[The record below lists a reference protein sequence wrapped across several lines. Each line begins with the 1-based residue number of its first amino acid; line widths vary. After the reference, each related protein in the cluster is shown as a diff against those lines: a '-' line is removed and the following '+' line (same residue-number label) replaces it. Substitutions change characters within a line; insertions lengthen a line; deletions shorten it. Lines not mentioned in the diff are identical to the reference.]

1 MKILE
6 NLMKFYLRNRKTQK
20 YEMVNEKFKCVCF
33 FSNTAIGDTLFNTP
47 VFREFRAKFSDV
59 KTIALLNPNN
69 AVLFR
74 DDPNLDEIITYD
86 GRWGGFL
93 KTLKILKSKKI
104 DICFLLHSNE
114 PQATPLAVLSG
125 AKYVFKLPNHKNKF
139 NFLHSN
145 TPQKYADE
153 SRYIVLNRLLQ
164 LKFVGINSDESLAKD
179 EICRL
184 SLYLNPAD
192 YVRVDEKLKN
202 LNGEYVN
209 LDKQEKRQ
217 TNLNLSK
224 NLNLKYDELVNFDYK
239 RQTNLNRNTQEEKSN
254 KQANFKQILSHDK
267 EQNLAQDEPEICSGD
282 ERKIIGF
289 QMGASS
295 RSRKWTLQRWCELTL
310 MFLQDTNYQIV
321 LTGSPWERGECDLFM
336 RELEKNLDQFLSFK
350 AQENTLKSQS
360 ANQVNLDNNSLCV
373 NESCVENNHVIVAK
387 AISNSSLEFDKK
399 ISQNVSNIANL
410 KSDLLGRVSNL
421 AGVFNLREAAA
432 LIDRLDILITPDT
445 GPLHVAAAMKTP
457 TIALY
462 GVADPS
468 SSNPNFDTKIHKII
482 KADFKNYKGFNKH
495 DDCAQTMEKISSQ
508 SVYEL
513 MGEILKENL

>member
-1 MKILE
+1 MKIFE
-6 NLMKFYLRNRKTQK
+6 NLMKFYLRNHKTQK
-20 YEMVNEKFKCVCF
+20 CEMVSEKFKCVCF

-74 DDPNLDEIITYD
+74 DDPNLDEIITYN

-93 KTLKILKSKKI
+93 RTLKILKSKKI

-114 PQATPLAVLSG
+114 PQATPLAILSG

-153 SRYIVLNRLLQ
+153 NRYIVLNRLLQ
-164 LKFVGINSDESLAKD
+164 LKFVGIDSDESLAKD

-202 LNGEYVN
+202 LNGE
-209 LDKQEKRQ
+209 Q
-217 TNLNLSK
+217 
-224 NLNLKYDELVNFDYK
+224 KY
-239 RQTNLNRNTQEEKSN
+239 N
-254 KQANFKQILSHDK
+254 KEANFKQILSRDK
-267 EQNLAQDEPEICSGD
+267 EQNLMQNEPKICGGD

-295 RSRKWTLQRWCELTL
+295 RSRKWTLQRWCELAL
-310 MFLQDTNYQIV
+310 MILQDTNYQIV

-336 RELEKNLDQFLSFK
+336 CELEKNLDEFLSFK
-350 AQENTLKSQS
+350 VQEKRLKF
-360 ANQVNLDNNSLCV
+360 ANQANLNSLCDDK
-373 NESCVENNHVIVAK
+373 NCAEGSDGKAVA
-387 AISNSSLEFDKK
+387 NSVLEFDKK
-399 ISQNVSNIANL
+399 ISGNPSDLANL

-457 TIALY
+457 TIALF
-462 GVADPS
+462 GVANPS

-482 KADFKNYKGFNKH
+482 KADFKNYKGFDKH
-495 DDCAQTMEKISSQ
+495 DDCAQTMERISAND
-508 SVYEL
+508 VFL
-513 MGEILKENL
+513 AIWCIL

>member
-1 MKILE
+1 MKIFE
-6 NLMKFYLRNRKTQK
+6 NLMKFYLRNHKIK
-20 YEMVNEKFKCVCF
+20 KCEMVSDKFKCVCF

-59 KTIALLNPNN
+59 KTIALLNPSN

-114 PQATPLAVLSG
+114 PQATPLAILSG

-153 SRYIVLNRLLQ
+153 NRYIVLNRLLQ

-192 YVRVDEKLKN
+192 YVRVDEKLKG
-202 LNGEYVN
+202 LNGE
-209 LDKQEKRQ
+209 Q
-217 TNLNLSK
+217 
-224 NLNLKYDELVNFDYK
+224 
-239 RQTNLNRNTQEEKSN
+239 KSN
-254 KQANFKQILSHDK
+254 KQANFKQILSRDK
-267 EQNLAQDEPEICSGD
+267 EQNLAKNDPEICSGD

-295 RSRKWTLQRWCELTL
+295 RSRKWTLQRWCELAL
-310 MFLQDTNYQIV
+310 MILQHTNYQIV
-321 LTGSPWERGECDLFM
+321 LTGSPAERGECDLFM
-336 RELEKNLDQFLSFK
+336 RKLEKNLDEFLSFK
-350 AQENTLKSQS
+350 AQEKRLKFVNQ
-360 ANQVNLDNNSLCV
+360 ANLNSLCDDE
-373 NESCVENNHVIVAK
+373 NFAESNDGKVVA
-387 AISNSSLEFDKK
+387 NSALEFDKK
-399 ISQNVSNIANL
+399 ISQNVSNIVNL
-410 KSDLLGRVSNL
+410 KSDLLGRVLNL

-462 GVADPS
+462 GVANPS

-482 KADFKNYKGFNKH
+482 KADFKNYKGFDKH
-495 DDCAQTMEKISSQ
+495 DDCAQTMERISAQ
-508 SVYEL
+508 NVYEL
-513 MGEILKENL
+513 IGAILKENL

>member
-1 MKILE
+1 MK
-6 NLMKFYLRNRKTQK
+6 KC
-20 YEMVNEKFKCVCF
+20 EMVSEKFKCVCF

-59 KTIALLNPNN
+59 KTIALLNPSN

-114 PQATPLAVLSG
+114 PQATPLAILSG

-153 SRYIVLNRLLQ
+153 NRYIVLNRLLQ
-164 LKFVGINSDESLAKD
+164 LKFVGIDSDESFAKD

-184 SLYLNPAD
+184 GLYLNPGD

-202 LNGEYVN
+202 LNGE
-209 LDKQEKRQ
+209 Q
-217 TNLNLSK
+217 
-224 NLNLKYDELVNFDYK
+224 
-239 RQTNLNRNTQEEKSN
+239 KSN
-254 KQANFKQILSHDK
+254 KEAKFKQILSRDK
-267 EQNLAQDEPEICSGD
+267 EQNLAKNDPEICSGD

-295 RSRKWTLQRWCELTL
+295 RSRKWTLQRWCELAL
-310 MFLQDTNYQIV
+310 MILQHTNYQIV
-321 LTGSPWERGECDLFM
+321 LTGSPSERDECDLFM
-336 RELEKNLDQFLSFK
+336 RELEKNLDEFLSFK
-350 AQENTLKSQS
+350 AQENRLKFVNQ
-360 ANQVNLDNNSLCV
+360 ANLNSLCDD
-373 NESCVENNHVIVAK
+373 ENFVKGSYGK
-387 AISNSSLEFDKK
+387 AVTNSALEFDKK
-399 ISQNVSNIANL
+399 ISENPSDLANL
-410 KSDLLGRVSNL
+410 KHDLLGRVLNL

-482 KADFKNYKGFNKH
+482 KADFKNYKGFDKH
-495 DDCAQTMEKISSQ
+495 DDCAQTMERISAQ
-508 SVYEL
+508 NVYEL
-513 MGEILKENL
+513 IGAILKENL

>member
-1 MKILE
+1 MKIFE
-6 NLMKFYLRNRKTQK
+6 NLMKFYLRNRKIK
-20 YEMVNEKFKCVCF
+20 KCEMVSEKFKCVCF

-59 KTIALLNPNN
+59 KTIALLNPSN

-114 PQATPLAVLSG
+114 PQATPLAILSG

-153 SRYIVLNRLLQ
+153 NRYIVLNRLLQ

-192 YVRVDEKLKN
+192 YVRVDEKLKG
-202 LNGEYVN
+202 LNGE
-209 LDKQEKRQ
+209 Q
-217 TNLNLSK
+217 
-224 NLNLKYDELVNFDYK
+224 
-239 RQTNLNRNTQEEKSN
+239 KSN
-254 KQANFKQILSHDK
+254 KEAKFKQILLHDK
-267 EQNLAQDEPEICSGD
+267 EQNLAQNEPEICSGD

-295 RSRKWTLQRWCELTL
+295 RSRKWTLQRWCELAL
-310 MFLQDTNYQIV
+310 MILQHTNYQIV
-321 LTGSPWERGECDLFM
+321 LTGSPSERDECDLFI
-336 RELEKNLDQFLSFK
+336 RELEKNLDEFLSFK
-350 AQENTLKSQS
+350 AQEKRLKF
-360 ANQVNLDNNSLCV
+360 ANQANLNSLCDD
-373 NESCVENNHVIVAK
+373 ENFAEGSYGKAVA
-387 AISNSSLEFDKK
+387 NSSLEFDKK

-410 KSDLLGRVSNL
+410 KSDLLGRVLNL

-482 KADFKNYKGFNKH
+482 KADFKNYKSFDKH
-495 DDCAQTMEKISSQ
+495 DDCAQTMERISAQ
-508 SVYEL
+508 NVYEL
-513 MGEILKENL
+513 IGAILKENL

>member
-1 MKILE
+1 MKIFE
-6 NLMKFYLRNRKTQK
+6 NLMKFYLRNHKTQK
-20 YEMVNEKFKCVCF
+20 CEMVSEKFKCVCF

-69 AVLFR
+69 AMLFR

-114 PQATPLAVLSG
+114 PQATPLAILSG

-153 SRYIVLNRLLQ
+153 NRYIVLNRLLQ
-164 LKFVGINSDESLAKD
+164 LKFVGINSDEIFAKD

-192 YVRVDEKLKN
+192 YVRVDEKLKG
-202 LNGEYVN
+202 LNGE
-209 LDKQEKRQ
+209 Q
-217 TNLNLSK
+217 
-224 NLNLKYDELVNFDYK
+224 
-239 RQTNLNRNTQEEKSN
+239 KSN
-254 KQANFKQILSHDK
+254 KEAKFKQILSRDK
-267 EQNLAQDEPEICSGD
+267 EQNLAKNDPEICSGH

-295 RSRKWTLQRWCELTL
+295 RSRKWTLQRWCELAL
-310 MFLQDTNYQIV
+310 MILQDTNYQIV
-321 LTGSPWERGECDLFM
+321 LTGSPSERKECDLFI
-336 RELEKNLDQFLSFK
+336 RELEKNLDEFLSFK
-350 AQENTLKSQS
+350 AQEKRLKF
-360 ANQVNLDNNSLCV
+360 ANQANLNSLCDD
-373 NESCVENNHVIVAK
+373 ENFAEGSYGKAVA
-387 AISNSSLEFDKK
+387 NSALEFDKE
-399 ISQNVSNIANL
+399 ISESPSDLANL
-410 KSDLLGRVSNL
+410 KHDLLGRVLNL
-421 AGVFNLREAAA
+421 AGFFNLREAAA

-445 GPLHVAAAMKTP
+445 GPLHVAAAMKRP

-495 DDCAQTMEKISSQ
+495 DDCTQTMERISAQ
-508 SVYEL
+508 NVYEL
-513 MGEILKENL
+513 IGAILKENL

>member
-1 MKILE
+1 MKIFE
-6 NLMKFYLRNRKTQK
+6 NLMKFYLRNHKTQK
-20 YEMVNEKFKCVCF
+20 CEMVSEKFKCVCF

-114 PQATPLAVLSG
+114 PQATPLAILSG

-153 SRYIVLNRLLQ
+153 NRYIVINRLLQ

-217 TNLNLSK
+217 TNI
-224 NLNLKYDELVNFDYK
+224 
-239 RQTNLNRNTQEEKSN
+239 NRNTQE
-254 KQANFKQILSHDK
+254 
-267 EQNLAQDEPEICSGD
+267 
-282 ERKIIGF
+282 
-289 QMGASS
+289 
-295 RSRKWTLQRWCELTL
+295 
-310 MFLQDTNYQIV
+310 
-321 LTGSPWERGECDLFM
+321 
-336 RELEKNLDQFLSFK
+336 
-350 AQENTLKSQS
+350 
-360 ANQVNLDNNSLCV
+360 
-373 NESCVENNHVIVAK
+373 
-387 AISNSSLEFDKK
+387 
-399 ISQNVSNIANL
+399 
-410 KSDLLGRVSNL
+410 
-421 AGVFNLREAAA
+421 
-432 LIDRLDILITPDT
+432 
-445 GPLHVAAAMKTP
+445 
-457 TIALY
+457 
-462 GVADPS
+462 
-468 SSNPNFDTKIHKII
+468 
-482 KADFKNYKGFNKH
+482 
-495 DDCAQTMEKISSQ
+495 
-508 SVYEL
+508 
-513 MGEILKENL
+513 

>member
-1 MKILE
+1 MKIFE
-6 NLMKFYLRNRKTQK
+6 NLMKFYLRNHKTQK

-69 AVLFR
+69 AALFR

-114 PQATPLAVLSG
+114 PQATPLAILSG

-164 LKFVGINSDESLAKD
+164 LKFVGINSDEILAKD

-192 YVRVDEKLKN
+192 YVRVDEKLKG
-202 LNGEYVN
+202 LNGE
-209 LDKQEKRQ
+209 Q
-217 TNLNLSK
+217 
-224 NLNLKYDELVNFDYK
+224 
-239 RQTNLNRNTQEEKSN
+239 KSN
-254 KQANFKQILSHDK
+254 KEAKFKQILSRDK
-267 EQNLAQDEPEICSGD
+267 EQNLAKNDPEICSGD

-295 RSRKWTLQRWCELTL
+295 RSRKWTLQRWCELAL
-310 MFLQDTNYQIV
+310 MILQDTNYQIV
-321 LTGSPWERGECDLFM
+321 LTGSPSERGECDLFI
-336 RELEKNLDQFLSFK
+336 RELEKNLDEFLSFK
-350 AQENTLKSQS
+350 AQEKRLKF
-360 ANQVNLDNNSLCV
+360 ANQVNLNSLCDD
-373 NESCVENNHVIVAK
+373 ENCAEGNDGKAVA
-387 AISNSSLEFDKK
+387 NSALEFGKK
-399 ISQNVSNIANL
+399 ISENPSDLANL
-410 KSDLLGRVSNL
+410 KHDLLGRVLNL

-482 KADFKNYKGFNKH
+482 KADFKNYKGFDKH
-495 DDCAQTMEKISSQ
+495 DDCAQTMERISAND
-508 SVYEL
+508 VFL
-513 MGEILKENL
+513 AIWCIL

>member
-1 MKILE
+1 MKIFE
-6 NLMKFYLRNRKTQK
+6 NLMKFYLRNHKTQK
-20 YEMVNEKFKCVCF
+20 CEMVSEKFKCVCF

-69 AVLFR
+69 AMLFR

-114 PQATPLAVLSG
+114 PQATPLAILSG

-153 SRYIVLNRLLQ
+153 NRYIVLNRLLQ
-164 LKFVGINSDESLAKD
+164 LKFVGIDSDESFAKD

-184 SLYLNPAD
+184 GLYLNPGD
-192 YVRVDEKLKN
+192 YVRVDEKLKG
-202 LNGEYVN
+202 LNGE
-209 LDKQEKRQ
+209 Q
-217 TNLNLSK
+217 
-224 NLNLKYDELVNFDYK
+224 
-239 RQTNLNRNTQEEKSN
+239 KSN
-254 KQANFKQILSHDK
+254 KEAKFKQILSRDK
-267 EQNLAQDEPEICSGD
+267 EQNLAKNDPEICSGD

-295 RSRKWTLQRWCELTL
+295 RSRKWTLQRWCELAL
-310 MFLQDTNYQIV
+310 MILQHTNYQIV
-321 LTGSPWERGECDLFM
+321 LTGSPSERGECDLFI
-336 RELEKNLDQFLSFK
+336 RELERKLDEFLSFK
-350 AQENTLKSQS
+350 AQEKRLKF
-360 ANQVNLDNNSLCV
+360 ANQANLNSLCDDE
-373 NESCVENNHVIVAK
+373 NFAESNDGK
-387 AISNSSLEFDKK
+387 AVSNSALEFDKK
-399 ISQNVSNIANL
+399 ISENPSDLANL
-410 KSDLLGRVSNL
+410 KHDLLGRVLNL

-495 DDCAQTMEKISSQ
+495 DDCTQTMERISAQ
-508 SVYEL
+508 NVYEL
-513 MGEILKENL
+513 IGAILKENL

>member
-1 MKILE
+1 MKIFE
-6 NLMKFYLRNRKTQK
+6 NLMKFYLRNHKTQK
-20 YEMVNEKFKCVCF
+20 CEMVSEKFKCVCF

-69 AVLFR
+69 AMLFR

-114 PQATPLAVLSG
+114 PQATPLAILSG

-153 SRYIVLNRLLQ
+153 NRYIVLNRLLQ

-184 SLYLNPAD
+184 SLYLNPGD
-192 YVRVDEKLKN
+192 YVRVDEKLKG
-202 LNGEYVN
+202 LNGE
-209 LDKQEKRQ
+209 Q
-217 TNLNLSK
+217 
-224 NLNLKYDELVNFDYK
+224 
-239 RQTNLNRNTQEEKSN
+239 KSN
-254 KQANFKQILSHDK
+254 KEANFKQILSRDK
-267 EQNLAQDEPEICSGD
+267 EQKLAKNDPEICSVD

-295 RSRKWTLQRWCELTL
+295 RSRKWTLQRWCELAL
-310 MFLQDTNYQIV
+310 MILQHTNYQIV
-321 LTGSPWERGECDLFM
+321 LTGSPSERGECDLFI
-336 RELEKNLDQFLSFK
+336 RELEKNLDEFLSFK
-350 AQENTLKSQS
+350 AQEKRLKF
-360 ANQVNLDNNSLCV
+360 ANQANLNSLCDD
-373 NESCVENNHVIVAK
+373 ENFAEGSYGKAVA
-387 AISNSSLEFDKK
+387 NSALEFDKE
-399 ISQNVSNIANL
+399 ISESPSDLANL
-410 KSDLLGRVSNL
+410 KHDLLGHVLNL

-495 DDCAQTMEKISSQ
+495 DDCAQTMEKIS
-508 SVYEL
+508 VNDVCL
-513 MGEILKENL
+513 AIKGVL

>member
-1 MKILE
+1 MKIFE
-6 NLMKFYLRNRKTQK
+6 NLMKFYLRNRKIK
-20 YEMVNEKFKCVCF
+20 KCEMVSEKFKCVCF

-69 AVLFR
+69 AALFR

-86 GRWGGFL
+86 GRWSGFL

-114 PQATPLAVLSG
+114 PQATPLAILSG

-153 SRYIVLNRLLQ
+153 NRYIVLNRLLQ

-184 SLYLNPAD
+184 SLYLNPGD
-192 YVRVDEKLKN
+192 YVHVDERLKG
-202 LNGEYVN
+202 LNGE
-209 LDKQEKRQ
+209 Q
-217 TNLNLSK
+217 
-224 NLNLKYDELVNFDYK
+224 
-239 RQTNLNRNTQEEKSN
+239 KSN
-254 KQANFKQILSHDK
+254 KKANFKQILSRDK
-267 EQNLAQDEPEICSGD
+267 EQNLAKNEPEICGGD
-282 ERKIIGF
+282 EHKIIGF

-295 RSRKWTLQRWCELTL
+295 RSRKWTLQRWCELAL
-310 MFLQDTNYQIV
+310 MILQHTNYQIV
-321 LTGSPWERGECDLFM
+321 LTGSPSERGECDLFM
-336 RELEKNLDQFLSFK
+336 RELEKNLDEFLSFK
-350 AQENTLKSQS
+350 AQEKRLKF
-360 ANQVNLDNNSLCV
+360 ANQANLNSLCDD
-373 NESCVENNHVIVAK
+373 ENCAKSSDGKDVA
-387 AISNSSLEFDKK
+387 NSALEFDKR
-399 ISQNVSNIANL
+399 ISENPSDLANL
-410 KSDLLGRVSNL
+410 KHDLLGRVSNL
-421 AGVFNLREAAA
+421 AGVFNIREAAA

-445 GPLHVAAAMKTP
+445 GPLHVAATMKTP

-462 GVADPS
+462 GVANPI

>member
-1 MKILE
+1 MKIFE
-6 NLMKFYLRNRKTQK
+6 NLMKFYLRNHKTQK
-20 YEMVNEKFKCVCF
+20 CEMVNEKFKCVCF

-59 KTIALLNPNN
+59 KTIALLNSNN

-114 PQATPLAVLSG
+114 PQATPLAILLG
-125 AKYVFKLPNHKNKF
+125 AKHVFKLPNHKNKF

-153 SRYIVLNRLLQ
+153 NRYIVLNRLLQ

-267 EQNLAQDEPEICSGD
+267 EQNLAQNEPEICSGD

-295 RSRKWTLQRWCELTL
+295 RSRKWTLQRWCELAL
-310 MFLQDTNYQIV
+310 MILQDTNYQIV
-321 LTGSPWERGECDLFM
+321 LTGSPSERGECDLFM
-336 RELEKNLDQFLSFK
+336 RELEKNLDEFLSFK
-350 AQENTLKSQS
+350 AQEKRLKF
-360 ANQVNLDNNSLCV
+360 ANQANLNSLCDDENCAESS
-373 NESCVENNHVIVAK
+373 NEKAVA
-387 AISNSSLEFDKK
+387 NSALEFDKK
-399 ISQNVSNIANL
+399 ISGNPSDLANL
-410 KSDLLGRVSNL
+410 KHDLLGRVSNL

-457 TIALY
+457 TIALF
-462 GVADPS
+462 GVANPI

-482 KADFKNYKGFNKH
+482 KADFKNYKGFDKH
-495 DDCAQTMEKISSQ
+495 DDCAQTMERISAQ
-508 SVYEL
+508 NVYEL
-513 MGEILKENL
+513 IGAILKENL

>member
-1 MKILE
+1 MKIFE
-6 NLMKFYLRNRKTQK
+6 NLMKFYLRNHKIK
-20 YEMVNEKFKCVCF
+20 KCEMVSDKFKCVCF

-59 KTIALLNPNN
+59 KTIALLNPSN

-114 PQATPLAVLSG
+114 PQATPLAILSG

-153 SRYIVLNRLLQ
+153 NRYIVLNRLLQ

-192 YVRVDEKLKN
+192 YVRVDEKLKG
-202 LNGEYVN
+202 LNGE
-209 LDKQEKRQ
+209 Q
-217 TNLNLSK
+217 
-224 NLNLKYDELVNFDYK
+224 
-239 RQTNLNRNTQEEKSN
+239 KSN
-254 KQANFKQILSHDK
+254 KQANFKQILSRDK
-267 EQNLAQDEPEICSGD
+267 EQNLAKNDPEICSGD

-295 RSRKWTLQRWCELTL
+295 RSRKWTLQRWCELAL
-310 MFLQDTNYQIV
+310 MILQHTNYQIV

-336 RELEKNLDQFLSFK
+336 RELEKNLDEFLSFK
-350 AQENTLKSQS
+350 AQEKRLKF
-360 ANQVNLDNNSLCV
+360 ANQANLNSLCDD
-373 NESCVENNHVIVAK
+373 ENCAEGSYGKAVA
-387 AISNSSLEFDKK
+387 NSALEFDKK
-399 ISQNVSNIANL
+399 ISGNPSNLANL
-410 KSDLLGRVSNL
+410 KSDLLGRVLNL

-462 GVADPS
+462 GVANPS

-482 KADFKNYKGFNKH
+482 KADFKNYKGFDKH
-495 DDCAQTMEKISSQ
+495 DDCAQTMERISAQ
-508 SVYEL
+508 NVYEL
-513 MGEILKENL
+513 IGAILKENL

>member
-1 MKILE
+1 MKIFE
-6 NLMKFYLRNRKTQK
+6 NLMKFYLRNRKIK
-20 YEMVNEKFKCVCF
+20 KCEMVSEKFKCVCF

-114 PQATPLAVLSG
+114 PQATPLAILSG

-164 LKFVGINSDESLAKD
+164 LKFVGIDSDESLAKD

-184 SLYLNPAD
+184 SLYLNPGD
-192 YVRVDEKLKN
+192 YVRVDERVKN
-202 LNGEYVN
+202 LNGE
-209 LDKQEKRQ
+209 Q
-217 TNLNLSK
+217 
-224 NLNLKYDELVNFDYK
+224 
-239 RQTNLNRNTQEEKSN
+239 KSN
-254 KQANFKQILSHDK
+254 KEANFKQILSHDK
-267 EQNLAQDEPEICSGD
+267 EQNLAKNEPEICSGN

-295 RSRKWTLQRWCELTL
+295 RSRKWTLQRWCELAL
-310 MFLQDTNYQIV
+310 MILQDTNYQIV
-321 LTGSPWERGECDLFM
+321 LTGSPSEWGECDLFI
-336 RELEKNLDQFLSFK
+336 RELEKNLDEFSSFK

-387 AISNSSLEFDKK
+387 AISNSALEFDKK
-399 ISQNVSNIANL
+399 ISENPSDLANL
-410 KSDLLGRVSNL
+410 KHDLLGRVLNL

-482 KADFKNYKGFNKH
+482 KADFKNYKGFDKH
-495 DDCAQTMEKISSQ
+495 DDCAQTMERISAND
-508 SVYEL
+508 VFL
-513 MGEILKENL
+513 AIWCIL

>member
-1 MKILE
+1 MKIFE
-6 NLMKFYLRNRKTQK
+6 NLMKFYLRNHKIK
-20 YEMVNEKFKCVCF
+20 KCEMVSEKFKCVCF

-69 AVLFR
+69 AMLFR

-114 PQATPLAVLSG
+114 PQATPLAILSG

-153 SRYIVLNRLLQ
+153 NRYIVLNRLLQ

-202 LNGEYVN
+202 LNGE
-209 LDKQEKRQ
+209 Q
-217 TNLNLSK
+217 
-224 NLNLKYDELVNFDYK
+224 
-239 RQTNLNRNTQEEKSN
+239 KSN
-254 KQANFKQILSHDK
+254 KEAKFKQILSRDK
-267 EQNLAQDEPEICSGD
+267 EQNLAKNDPEICSVD
-282 ERKIIGF
+282 ERKMIGF

-295 RSRKWTLQRWCELTL
+295 RSRKWTLQRWCELAL
-310 MFLQDTNYQIV
+310 MILQDTNYQIV
-321 LTGSPWERGECDLFM
+321 LTGSPSERGECDLFI
-336 RELEKNLDQFLSFK
+336 RELEKNLDEFLSFK
-350 AQENTLKSQS
+350 AQEKRLKF
-360 ANQVNLDNNSLCV
+360 ANQANLNSLCDD
-373 NESCVENNHVIVAK
+373 ENCAEGNDGKAVA
-387 AISNSSLEFDKK
+387 NSALEFGKK
-399 ISQNVSNIANL
+399 ISENPSDLANL
-410 KSDLLGRVSNL
+410 KHDLLGRVLNL

-482 KADFKNYKGFNKH
+482 KADFKNYKGFDKH
-495 DDCAQTMEKISSQ
+495 DDCAQTMERISAQ
-508 SVYEL
+508 NVYEL
-513 MGEILKENL
+513 IGAILKENL

>member
-1 MKILE
+1 MKIFE

-69 AVLFR
+69 AMLFR

-114 PQATPLAVLSG
+114 PQATPLAILSG

-164 LKFVGINSDESLAKD
+164 LKFVEINSDESLAKD

-202 LNGEYVN
+202 LNGE
-209 LDKQEKRQ
+209 Q
-217 TNLNLSK
+217 
-224 NLNLKYDELVNFDYK
+224 
-239 RQTNLNRNTQEEKSN
+239 KSN
-254 KQANFKQILSHDK
+254 KEAKFKQILSRDK
-267 EQNLAQDEPEICSGD
+267 EQNLAKNDPEICSVD

-295 RSRKWTLQRWCELTL
+295 RSRKWTLQRWCELAL
-310 MFLQDTNYQIV
+310 MILQHTNYQIV
-321 LTGSPWERGECDLFM
+321 LTGSPSERGECDLFI
-336 RELEKNLDQFLSFK
+336 RELEKNLDEFLSFK
-350 AQENTLKSQS
+350 AQEKRLKFVNQ
-360 ANQVNLDNNSLCV
+360 ANLNSLCDD
-373 NESCVENNHVIVAK
+373 ENFAK
-387 AISNSSLEFDKK
+387 GSYGKAVTNSALEFDKK
-399 ISQNVSNIANL
+399 ISENPSDLANL
-410 KSDLLGRVSNL
+410 KHDLLGRVLNL

-457 TIALY
+457 TIALF
-462 GVADPS
+462 GVANPS

-495 DDCAQTMEKISSQ
+495 DDCAQTMEKIS
-508 SVYEL
+508 VNDVCL
-513 MGEILKENL
+513 AIKGVL

>member
-1 MKILE
+1 MKIFE
-6 NLMKFYLRNRKTQK
+6 NLMKFYLRNHKTQK
-20 YEMVNEKFKCVCF
+20 CEMVSEKFKCVCF

-69 AVLFR
+69 AMLFR

-114 PQATPLAVLSG
+114 PQATPLAILSG

-153 SRYIVLNRLLQ
+153 NRYIVLNRLLQ
-164 LKFVGINSDESLAKD
+164 LKFVGIDSDESLAKD

-184 SLYLNPAD
+184 SLYLNPGD
-192 YVRVDEKLKN
+192 YVRVDEKLKG
-202 LNGEYVN
+202 LNGE
-209 LDKQEKRQ
+209 Q
-217 TNLNLSK
+217 
-224 NLNLKYDELVNFDYK
+224 
-239 RQTNLNRNTQEEKSN
+239 KSN
-254 KQANFKQILSHDK
+254 KEANFKQILSRDK
-267 EQNLAQDEPEICSGD
+267 EQKLAKNDPEICSVD

-295 RSRKWTLQRWCELTL
+295 RSRKWTLQRWCELAL
-310 MFLQDTNYQIV
+310 MILQHTNYQIV
-321 LTGSPWERGECDLFM
+321 LTGSPSERGECDLFI
-336 RELEKNLDQFLSFK
+336 RELEKNLDEFLSFK
-350 AQENTLKSQS
+350 AQEKRLKF
-360 ANQVNLDNNSLCV
+360 ANQANLNSLCDD
-373 NESCVENNHVIVAK
+373 ENFAEGSYGKAVA
-387 AISNSSLEFDKK
+387 NSALEFDKE
-399 ISQNVSNIANL
+399 ISESPSDLANL
-410 KSDLLGRVSNL
+410 KHDLLGHVLNL

-495 DDCAQTMEKISSQ
+495 DDCAQTMEKIS
-508 SVYEL
+508 VNDVCL
-513 MGEILKENL
+513 AIKGVL

>member
-1 MKILE
+1 MKIFE
-6 NLMKFYLRNRKTQK
+6 NLMKFYLRNHKIK
-20 YEMVNEKFKCVCF
+20 KCEMVSEKFKCVCF

-69 AVLFR
+69 AALFR

-114 PQATPLAVLSG
+114 PQATPLAILSG

-192 YVRVDEKLKN
+192 YVRVDEKLKG

-217 TNLNLSK
+217 TNI
-224 NLNLKYDELVNFDYK
+224 
-239 RQTNLNRNTQEEKSN
+239 NRNTQEEKSN
-254 KQANFKQILSHDK
+254 KQANFKQILSRDK
-267 EQNLAQDEPEICSGD
+267 EQNLAKNDPEICSGD

-295 RSRKWTLQRWCELTL
+295 RSRKWTLQRWCELAL
-310 MFLQDTNYQIV
+310 MILQDTNYQIV
-321 LTGSPWERGECDLFM
+321 LTGSPSERGECDLFI
-336 RELEKNLDQFLSFK
+336 RELEKNLDEFLSFK
-350 AQENTLKSQS
+350 AQENRLKFVNQ
-360 ANQVNLDNNSLCV
+360 ANLNSLCDD
-373 NESCVENNHVIVAK
+373 ENFAK
-387 AISNSSLEFDKK
+387 GSYGKAVTNSALEFDKK
-399 ISQNVSNIANL
+399 ISENPSDLANL
-410 KSDLLGRVSNL
+410 KHDLLGRVLNL

-457 TIALY
+457 IIALY

-482 KADFKNYKGFNKH
+482 KADFKNYKGFDKH
-495 DDCAQTMEKISSQ
+495 DDCAQTMERISAQ
-508 SVYEL
+508 NVYEL
-513 MGEILKENL
+513 IGAILKENL

>member
-1 MKILE
+1 MKIFE
-6 NLMKFYLRNRKTQK
+6 NLMKFYLRNHKTQK
-20 YEMVNEKFKCVCF
+20 CEMVSEKFKCVCF

-69 AVLFR
+69 AMLFR
-74 DDPNLDEIITYD
+74 DDPNLDEIITYE
-86 GRWGGFL
+86 GRWGRFL

-114 PQATPLAVLSG
+114 PQATPLAILSG

-153 SRYIVLNRLLQ
+153 NRYIVLNRLLQ
-164 LKFVGINSDESLAKD
+164 LKFVGINSDEILAKD

-192 YVRVDEKLKN
+192 YVRVNEKLKG
-202 LNGEYVN
+202 LNGE
-209 LDKQEKRQ
+209 Q
-217 TNLNLSK
+217 
-224 NLNLKYDELVNFDYK
+224 
-239 RQTNLNRNTQEEKSN
+239 KSN
-254 KQANFKQILSHDK
+254 KEAKFKQILSRDK
-267 EQNLAQDEPEICSGD
+267 EQNLAKNDPEICSGD

-295 RSRKWTLQRWCELTL
+295 RSRKWTLQRWCELAL
-310 MFLQDTNYQIV
+310 MILQHTNYQIV
-321 LTGSPWERGECDLFM
+321 LTGSPSERGECDLFI
-336 RELEKNLDQFLSFK
+336 RELEKNLDEFLSFK
-350 AQENTLKSQS
+350 AQEKRLKFVNQ
-360 ANQVNLDNNSLCV
+360 ANLNSLCDD
-373 NESCVENNHVIVAK
+373 ENFAEGSYGKAVA
-387 AISNSSLEFDKK
+387 NSALEFDKE
-399 ISQNVSNIANL
+399 ISESPSDLANL
-410 KSDLLGRVSNL
+410 KHDLLGRVLNL

-482 KADFKNYKGFNKH
+482 KADFKNYKDFDKH
-495 DDCAQTMEKISSQ
+495 DDCTQTMERISAQ
-508 SVYEL
+508 NVYEL
-513 MGEILKENL
+513 IGAILKENL